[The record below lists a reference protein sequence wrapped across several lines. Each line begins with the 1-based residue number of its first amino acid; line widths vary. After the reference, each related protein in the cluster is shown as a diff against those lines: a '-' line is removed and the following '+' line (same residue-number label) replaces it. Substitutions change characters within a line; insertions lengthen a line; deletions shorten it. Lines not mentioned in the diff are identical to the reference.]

1 MYKDRNQLLF
11 FLFLFP
17 NLQENYL
24 SNVVCTVMDAA
35 LSCIEAG
42 ISAAKIIAGE
52 GMQRL
57 VREDQDRPQI
67 ALTFD
72 DGPDEKYTEKLLDGL
87 KERGIKASFFLLGK
101 SIEGNEHIVKRMHRE
116 GHLIGN
122 HTYNH
127 VQLDKISETRARE
140 EILKTN
146 NRIYEITGEYPV
158 YMRPPYGAWKKDT
171 EFCVEMI
178 PVFWTIDTLD
188 WKTQNVQ
195 DVLQRARKNIK
206 NGSVILMHDEYETTV
221 EAALALVDEFTE
233 QGWEFVT
240 VDRLI
245 LP

>member
-1 MYKDRNQLLF
+1 
-11 FLFLFP
+11 
-17 NLQENYL
+17 
-24 SNVVCTVMDAA
+24 
-35 LSCIEAG
+35 
-42 ISAAKIIAGE
+42 
-52 GMQRL
+52 MQRL

-206 NGSVILMHDEYETTV
+206 TV
-221 EAALALVDEFTE
+221 LLF
-233 QGWEFVT
+233 
-240 VDRLI
+240 
-245 LP
+245 

>member
-1 MYKDRNQLLF
+1 MYKRQ
-11 FLFLFP
+11 
-17 NLQENYL
+17 
-24 SNVVCTVMDAA
+24 
-35 LSCIEAG
+35 
-42 ISAAKIIAGE
+42 
-52 GMQRL
+52 L

-158 YMRPPYGAWKKDT
+158 YMRPPYGLSLIHIWIARINAAARMNGLSYSKMMHGLK
-171 EFCVEMI
+171 VAN
-178 PVFWTIDTLD
+178 IDI
-188 WKTQNVQ
+188 N
-195 DVLQRARKNIK
+195 RKMLAELAVNDAEGFK
-206 NGSVILMHDEYETTV
+206 
-221 EAALALVDEFTE
+221 ALAE
-233 QGWEFVT
+233 
-240 VDRLI
+240 I
-245 LP
+245 AKKAIA